1 MHWLKNLKLT
11 PKLMLAFGVVLA
23 LMLVQGVGA
32 YLGLSSLNRATT
44 HLAGN
49 TMDTV
54 STAAELRALLGEY
67 RISSYRGLTRASE
80 AVKQDARKQS
90 ADLAARIEATSADF
104 AKLATTPE
112 ERKLQEQFAAA
123 PQPKFRFHPHF
134 SRAGGQFPSHAG
146 LRFGCVDAEVD
157 EVAGAGAQI
166 DEHPAGADPGQ
177 DSSLGQ
183 IFCLHHGCWP
193 PDVTESFAVQR
204 PVMVVRRSQRS
215 DRSVLPEPVQPE
227 RRAVDRAGGI
237 EAD

>member
-123 PQPKFRFHPHF
+123 W
-134 SRAGGQFPSHAG
+134 AT
-146 LRFGCVDAEVD
+146 AE
-157 EVAGAGAQI
+157 
-166 DEHPAGADPGQ
+166 
-177 DSSLGQ
+177 S
-183 IFCLHHGCWP
+183 
-193 PDVTESFAVQR
+193 
-204 PVMVVRRSQRS
+204 
-215 DRSVLPEPVQPE
+215 
-227 RRAVDRAGGI
+227 
-237 EAD
+237 